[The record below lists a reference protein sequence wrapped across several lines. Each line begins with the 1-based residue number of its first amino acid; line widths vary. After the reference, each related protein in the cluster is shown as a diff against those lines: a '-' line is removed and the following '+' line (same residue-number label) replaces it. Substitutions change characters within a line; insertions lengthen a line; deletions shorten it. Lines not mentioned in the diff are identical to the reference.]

1 MERRVTVMIA
11 LVAAISMVSGGVLIA
26 VTDSSE
32 TDGRPVIYTS
42 MNWQKEMVQEIVGDG
57 YIVYSFIG
65 ANQDPHY
72 YEGTPVDAARVGN
85 ALAYFYMGAG
95 MGWEEKYVNAAA
107 DSGVRSFDCFD
118 GAGIEP
124 YLGGC
129 THEGHDHGGGA
140 DSPDLHIWTSPWNL
154 TAIAEYVTDVM
165 KALDPEN
172 ASVFEEG
179 CNRYVDG
186 ENGTKQLE
194 ALATDLLKTP
204 ADGEELMLVVWHG
217 SWGYLLR
224 DCGIDQHSIEGLTD
238 SFGTVLGLGDLN
250 HGEPYIIFVGTEA
263 ERRNAS
269 AAAPGYDTEIINPLA
284 GNWLVALEDA
294 ILKISEGLIEGE
306 H

>member
-1 MERRVTVMIA
+1 MERRVTVIIT
-11 LVAAISMVSGGVLIA
+11 LIAAISMVSGGVIIA
-26 VTDSSE
+26 VTNSSE

-42 MNWQKEMVQEIVGDG
+42 MNWQKEMIQEITGEEYV
-57 YIVYSFIG
+57 VYSFIG
-65 ANQDPHY
+65 ANQDPHD
-72 YEGTPVDAARVGN
+72 YEGTPVDAARVGS
-85 ALAYFYMGAG
+85 ALAYFYIGAG
-95 MGWEEKYVNAAA
+95 MDWERRYLNATA
-107 DSGVRSFDCFD
+107 DSGVRTFDCFN
-118 GAGIEP
+118 GARIKP

-172 ASVFEEG
+172 ASVFDEG
-179 CNRYVDG
+179 YERYVYGDS
-186 ENGTKQLE
+186 GTEHLE
-194 ALATDLLKTP
+194 ALAESTLKAL
-204 ADGEELMLVVWHG
+204 ADEKELMLVVWHG

-250 HGEPYIIFVGTEA
+250 HGEPYTIFVGTEA
-263 ERRNAS
+263 ERRS
-269 AAAPGYDTEIINPLA
+269 AAVAAPGYETKIINPLA
-284 GNWLVALEDA
+284 GDWLIALGDT